1 MSWPIRSGP
10 VPPLAEFFIPRQET
24 GFACP
29 GTGHAAGKPAALLG
43 AEEPGVYLL
52 AGPGGVG
59 KTQLAVAF
67 AHRLWRSCDIDLL
80 VWVPASSRTAVLT
93 GYAQALADA
102 STLPGGPPAPGGLS
116 AGDDLE
122 AIAARF
128 LTWLTGTSRPW
139 LVVLDDVADAAHLAG
154 LWPPGRSGRTVLTTR
169 LLSAS
174 VSPPRQ
180 SAKVMQVGPFS
191 RREVLGFLTMR
202 LDSVQ
207 RIQALDLA
215 KDLGCLPIAVAQ
227 AAAVIA
233 DSDID
238 CRDYRARFADRSR
251 TLGVSAGD
259 RHIAGGPAGGE
270 CAAVTAVT
278 CSLALDRTDRLQ
290 PAALSRPVL
299 AMAALLG
306 PAGVP
311 GTVLTSDAACDYIG
325 SYGARRAS
333 AAKSD
338 VWAVLSDL
346 ARMGLVTI
354 DPVSTVRSVYM
365 HAVVQACIQQVLP
378 EAVRAQAAGAAA
390 EALLQAWPGRDPG
403 LLLDQALRDCA
414 VGLSQAA
421 GDVLWAASAHP
432 LLVRVGESLT
442 AARLAGPAI
451 KYWRAMIETGRQV
464 LGPAHAQ
471 SHEFVQ
477 RLAQAAQASGRADLV
492 LETHG
497 QALAGRRSALRRAA
511 GRVPPPEGAMFGLCV
526 RVTCKDQD
534 SAEAYDWLVAEA
546 AEAIKA
552 DEPGTLVYAA
562 HRVAGQPL
570 LRIFYE
576 LYRDKEAFAAH
587 WAAPRTRRYLAKRDA
602 YLASTEAAGLAW
614 HGAEGPWGEPGFVP
628 PAELELDGP
637 GLRGSGWAAL
647 RRH

>member
-1 MSWPIRSGP
+1 MSWPILSGP
-10 VPPLAEFFIPRQET
+10 VPPLAGFFIPRQET
-24 GFACP
+24 GFARL
-29 GTGHAAGKPAALLG
+29 GRRHAAGEPTVLLG
-43 AEEPGVYLL
+43 AEETGVYVLT
-52 AGPGGVG
+52 GPGGAG

-67 AHRLWRSCDIDLL
+67 AHRLWQSRGIDLL
-80 VWVPASSRTAVLT
+80 VWVPASSRAAVLT

-102 STLPGGPPAPGGLS
+102 STSPGGPAASGCLS

-122 AIAARF
+122 AMAARF
-128 LTWLTGTSRPW
+128 LTWLTGTSWPW

-169 LLSAS
+169 LPSAS
-174 VSPPRQ
+174 VSLPGQ
-180 SAKVMQVGPFS
+180 NAKVMQVGPFS

-215 KDLGCLPIAVAQ
+215 EDLGCLPIAVAQ

-238 CRDYRARFADRSR
+238 CRDYRTRFADRGK

-259 RHIAGGPAGGE
+259 RHVAGGHAGGG
-270 CAAVTAVT
+270 CAAVAAVT

-290 PAALSRPVL
+290 PAALSRPAL

-311 GTVLTSDAACDYIG
+311 AAVLTSNAACDYIG
-325 SYGARRAS
+325 SYGVTRAP

-338 VWAVLSDL
+338 VWAVLSNL
-346 ARMGLVTI
+346 ARIGLVTI
-354 DPVSTVRSVYM
+354 DPVSTVRTVYM

-378 EAVRAQAAGAAA
+378 EAMRDQAVRAAA
-390 EALLQAWPGRDPG
+390 EALLQTWPGRDPAPM
-403 LLLDQALRDCA
+403 LDQALRDCA
-414 VGLSQAA
+414 AGLGQAA
-421 GDVLWAASAHP
+421 GDLLWAAGAHP
-432 LLVRVGESLT
+432 LLMRVGESLN
-442 AARLAGPAI
+442 AARLGGPAI
-451 KYWRAMIETGRQV
+451 EYWQAMIETGRRA

-471 SHEFVQ
+471 SHQLVQ
-477 RLAQAAQASGRADLV
+477 LLAQAAEAAGRADLV

-497 QALAGRRSALRRAA
+497 QALAGRRSALRRAP
-511 GRVPPPEGAMFGLCV
+511 GRVSSPEGAMFGLCV
-526 RVTCKDQD
+526 RFTCKDQD
-534 SAEAYDWLVAEA
+534 SAEAYDRLA
-546 AEAIKA
+546 AETAEDIRA
-552 DEPGTLVYAA
+552 HEPGTLVYAA
-562 HRVAGQPL
+562 HRVEGQPL

-602 YLASTEAAGLAW
+602 YLASTEAVRLARHAGR
-614 HGAEGPWGEPGFVP
+614 
-628 PAELELDGP
+628 GP
-637 GLRGSGWAAL
+637 G
-647 RRH
+647 